1 MWKIPRF
8 ALDAEFEENKHPRGE
23 GGKFASSSSGK
34 SKVVKV
40 EPSARGAVYHVES
53 TEHHSPGSS
62 LQPSLNKL
70 HVNENGDLLEHHSSA
85 AGMIPKH
92 VSKRA
97 NPDVHEAVRN
107 HIRQHGY
114 PDKVKGGV
122 KSINT
127 EPKPAGYTAV
137 ERQLRKNSAISRAR
151 KRAGFY

>member
-34 SKVVKV
+34 SKVVKT

-53 TEHHSPGSS
+53 TEHGAKTPN
-62 LQPSLNKL
+62 LNKIHL
-70 HVNENGDLLEHHSSA
+70 NENGKLLEHHSSIG
-85 AGMIPKH
+85 GMIPKH
-92 VSKRA
+92 VSERA

-114 PDKVKGGV
+114 PEKVKGGI
-122 KSINT
+122 KSIST
-127 EPKPAGYTAV
+127 EPKPTGYSSV
-137 ERQLRKNSAISRAR
+137 EKQLRKNMAAARGR
-151 KRAGFY
+151 KRAGF